1 MTVASLN
8 ILLYH
13 GVTSAKSAGI
23 ENFSGKHVSAEDF
36 RIQMRYLSNNK
47 NVVSLREGVWILNQ
61 EEKDEKEYVCVTF
74 DDTYENIYTD
84 AFPILKDCNV
94 PATFFI
100 STGYINTQK
109 MFWTDKLENIFNMA
123 EPGTY
128 FVDSE
133 KIKRQF
139 ILSPASL
146 EKDKIESIKAVKK
159 IIKAGCTPLQRDEL
173 INHLSEAFSVP
184 EYQNSQ
190 NISNYSNLS
199 SKQIKEISDNDL
211 FDVGGHSVNHEI
223 LSFLSEKEV
232 KYEVEE
238 SIRHLEGIT
247 GKNIDLYS
255 YPEGQRHHYN
265 DAVIKILKESGI
277 KISPSAVHGINTEK
291 TSPFHLKRVM
301 VGFESVEFPYEIK
314 R

>member
-13 GVTSAKSAGI
+13 GVTSSKSDGI
-23 ENFSGKHVSAEDF
+23 ENFSGKHVSGEDF
-36 RIQMRYLSNNK
+36 KIQMSYLSKNK
-47 NVVSLREGVWILNQ
+47 NVVSLREGVRLLNQ

-84 AFPILKDCNV
+84 AFPILEEQKV

-100 STGYINTQK
+100 STGYIDTQK

-123 EPGTY
+123 KPGIY

-139 ILSPASL
+139 SLSSDSL
-146 EKDKIESIKAVKK
+146 EKDKIESIRDVKK
-159 IIKAGCTPLQRDEL
+159 IIKTDCTPLQRDEL
-173 INHLSEAFSVP
+173 INHLSEAFIVP

-211 FDVGGHSVNHEI
+211 FDIGGHSVNHEI

-238 SIRHLEGIT
+238 SIRHLRDIT
-247 GKNIDLYS
+247 GKTVDLYS
-255 YPEGQRHHYN
+255 YPEGQNHHYN
-265 DAVIKILKESGI
+265 DLVIKILKENGVI
-277 KISPSAVHGINTEK
+277 ICPSAVHGTNTEK

-314 R
+314 